1 MSMNAYKVTLG
12 EGLVRRAFE
21 QAVAVIPS
29 PGL

>member
-21 QAVAVIPS
+21 LAVAETSS
-29 PGL
+29 PRL